1 MYRVQ
6 DVEILFFIKKRYY
19 LFSSSETLKI
29 YLYGG
34 NIMFSTPLISAD
46 NTWALMAITCG
57 WAAFSIY
64 AEQTWAWAS
73 KISGAIVAL
82 LGALILT
89 NLGIIPANCVFFDDI
104 VWGFVVPM
112 AIPLLLMSCDI
123 RKIGKEAG
131 KLLII
136 FLIGAVGTAV
146 GAVLGFK
153 LLGNYVENL
162 AGVAAMMT
170 GSYIGGTV
178 NFAAMSAAFEVPAE
192 SSSAAVVADNL
203 LMTLYFF
210 VLIAI
215 PSIKFFRNKF
225 THPHMDEVEARGV
238 DETAK
243 TQAAAFWGKKPISL
257 SDIAVNFAISV
268 IIVWVSTEIAAVI
281 AAAFPTNEGRGIV
294 NDMIGGLF
302 GNKYLILTTISMIVA
317 TVFAKPLEKV
327 GGSQEIGTYLIYLFF
342 FVIGAPASII
352 AIVKNAPL
360 LLLFCAIM
368 VVINMLFCFVF
379 GKLLKFDLEDC
390 ILASNANIGGPT
402 TAVAMAISKGWIK
415 LVGPIM
421 LVGTL
426 GYVIGTYF
434 GTFIGNFLGA

>member
-1 MYRVQ
+1 
-6 DVEILFFIKKRYY
+6 
-19 LFSSSETLKI
+19 
-29 YLYGG
+29 
-34 NIMFSTPLISAD
+34 MFSTPLISPD

-73 KISGAIVAL
+73 KMSGAIVAL

-89 NLGIIPANCVFFDDI
+89 NVGIIPTNCVFFDDI
-104 VWGFVVPM
+104 VWGYVVPM
-112 AIPLLLMSCDI
+112 AIPLLLLSCDI

-131 KLLII
+131 KILII
-136 FLIGAVGTAV
+136 FLIGAVGTAL
-146 GAVLGFK
+146 GAVLGYN
-153 LLGNYVENL
+153 LLAGKVDNL

-178 NFAAMSAAFEVPAE
+178 NFAAMSAAFEVPGEA
-192 SSSAAVVADNL
+192 SSAAVVADNL

-215 PSIKFFRNKF
+215 PSIKFFRSKF
-225 THPHMDEVEARGV
+225 THPHLDEVEAKGV
-238 DETAK
+238 SEEAK

-257 SDIAVNFAISV
+257 CDIAINFAISV
-268 IIVWVSTEIAAVI
+268 IVVWVSTEIAAVI

-294 NDMIGGLF
+294 NDLIGGLF
-302 GNKYLILTTISMIVA
+302 GNKYLILTTISMIIA
-317 TVFAKPLEKV
+317 TAFSKPLEKL

-342 FVIGAPASII
+342 FVIGAPASIK
-352 AIVKNAPL
+352 AIFLNAPL
-360 LLLFCAIM
+360 LLVFCAIM
-368 VVINMLFCFVF
+368 VIVNMLFCFVF
-379 GKLLKFDLEDC
+379 GKLFKFDLEDC
-390 ILASNANIGGPT
+390 ILASNACIGGPT
-402 TAVAMAISKGWIK
+402 TAAAMAISKGWIK

>member
-1 MYRVQ
+1 M
-6 DVEILFFIKKRYY
+6 
-19 LFSSSETLKI
+19 
-29 YLYGG
+29 
-34 NIMFSTPLISAD
+34 STSLISPD

-104 VWGFVVPM
+104 VWGYVVPM
-112 AIPLLLMSCDI
+112 AIPLLLLSCDI
-123 RKIGKEAG
+123 RKIGRDAG
-131 KLLII
+131 RILII
-136 FLIGAVGTAV
+136 FLIGAVGTSI
-146 GAVLGFK
+146 GALLGFK
-153 LLGNYVENL
+153 LLGGVVDNL

-178 NFAAMSAAFEVPAE
+178 NFAAMASAFEVPGE
-192 SSSAAVVADNL
+192 TTSAAVVADNL

-210 VLIAI
+210 VLIMI
-215 PSIKFFRNKF
+215 PTLKFFRTKF
-225 THPHMDEVEARGV
+225 SHPHLDEVETKGV
-238 DETAK
+238 DESAK

-257 SDIAVNFAISV
+257 CDIGVNLAISV
-268 IIVWVSTEIAAVI
+268 IIVWVSTEIAGLI
-281 AAAFPTNEGRGIV
+281 SAALPSGV
-294 NDMIGGLF
+294 NVAQDLIGGLF
-302 GNKYLILTTISMIVA
+302 GNKYLVLTTITMIVA
-317 TVFAKPLEKV
+317 TVFAKPLEGL
-327 GGSQEIGTYLIYLFF
+327 GGSQELGTYLIYLFF
-342 FVIGAPASII
+342 FVIGAPASIK
-352 AIVKNAPL
+352 AIFLNAPL
-360 LLLFCAIM
+360 LLVFCAIM
-368 VVINMLFCFVF
+368 VVVNMLFCFVF
-379 GKLLKFDLEDC
+379 GKILKFNLEDC
-390 ILASNANIGGPT
+390 ILASNACIGGPT

-426 GYVIGTYF
+426 GYVLGTYF

>member
-1 MYRVQ
+1 
-6 DVEILFFIKKRYY
+6 
-19 LFSSSETLKI
+19 
-29 YLYGG
+29 
-34 NIMFSTPLISAD
+34 MFSTPLISPD

-73 KISGAIVAL
+73 KMSGAIVAL

-89 NLGIIPANCVFFDDI
+89 NVGIIPTNCVFFDDI
-104 VWGFVVPM
+104 VWGYVVPM
-112 AIPLLLMSCDI
+112 AIPLLLLSCDI
-123 RKIGKEAG
+123 RKIGREAG
-131 KLLII
+131 KILVV
-136 FLIGAVGTAV
+136 FFFGAIGTTL

-153 LLGNYVENL
+153 LLGNHVEGL

-178 NFAAMSAAFEVPAE
+178 NFAAMAGAFNVPGEV
-192 SSSAAVVADNL
+192 SSPAVVADNL

-225 THPHMDEVEARGV
+225 THPHIDEVDARGV
-238 DETAK
+238 DEAAK

-257 SDIAVNFAISV
+257 CDIAINFAISV
-268 IIVWVSTEIAAVI
+268 IVVWVSTEIAALI
-281 AAAFPTNEGRGIV
+281 SSAFPTNQGNIV
-294 NDMIGGLF
+294 NDIIGGLF
-302 GNKYLILTTISMIVA
+302 GNKYLILTTISMIIA
-317 TVFAKPLEKV
+317 TAFAKPLEKL

-342 FVIGAPASII
+342 FVIGAPASIK
-352 AIVKNAPL
+352 AIFLNAPL
-360 LLLFCAIM
+360 MLVFCAIM
-368 VVINMLFCFVF
+368 VIVNMLFCFVF
-379 GKLLKFDLEDC
+379 GKIFKFDLEDC
-390 ILASNANIGGPT
+390 ILASNACIGGPT
-402 TAVAMAISKGWIK
+402 TAAAMAISKGWIK

>member
-1 MYRVQ
+1 
-6 DVEILFFIKKRYY
+6 
-19 LFSSSETLKI
+19 
-29 YLYGG
+29 
-34 NIMFSTPLISAD
+34 MFSTPLISPD

-73 KISGAIVAL
+73 KMSGAIVAL

-89 NLGIIPANCVFFDDI
+89 NVGIIPTNCVFFDDI

-112 AIPLLLMSCDI
+112 AIPLLLLSCDI
-123 RKIGKEAG
+123 RKIGREAG
-131 KLLII
+131 KILVV
-136 FLIGAVGTAV
+136 FLFGAIGTSL
-146 GAVLGFK
+146 GAVLGYN
-153 LLGNYVENL
+153 LLAGKVDNL

-178 NFAAMSAAFEVPAE
+178 NFAAMAGAFEVPGEA
-192 SSSAAVVADNL
+192 SSAAVVADNL

-215 PSIKFFRNKF
+215 PSIKFFRSKF
-225 THPHMDEVEARGV
+225 THPHLDEVEAKGIS
-238 DETAK
+238 EEAK

-257 SDIAVNFAISV
+257 CDIAINLAISV
-268 IIVWVSTEIAAVI
+268 IVVWVSTEIAAVI
-281 AAAFPTNEGRGIV
+281 SAAFPTNEGRGVV
-294 NDMIGGLF
+294 NDLIGGLF
-302 GNKYLILTTISMIVA
+302 GNKYLILTTISMIIA
-317 TVFAKPLEKV
+317 TAFSKPLEKL

-342 FVIGAPASII
+342 FVIGAPASIK
-352 AIVKNAPL
+352 AIFLNAPL

-368 VVINMLFCFVF
+368 VIVNMLFCFIF
-379 GKLLKFDLEDC
+379 GKIFKFDLEDC
-390 ILASNANIGGPT
+390 ILASNACIGGPT
-402 TAVAMAISKGWIK
+402 TAAAMAISKGWIK

-426 GYVIGTYF
+426 GYVLGTYF

>member
-1 MYRVQ
+1 
-6 DVEILFFIKKRYY
+6 
-19 LFSSSETLKI
+19 
-29 YLYGG
+29 
-34 NIMFSTPLISAD
+34 MFSTPLISAD

-136 FLIGAVGTAV
+136 FLIGAIGTAV

-257 SDIAVNFAISV
+257 SDIAINFAISV

-390 ILASNANIGGPT
+390 ILASNACIGGPT

>member
-1 MYRVQ
+1 
-6 DVEILFFIKKRYY
+6 
-19 LFSSSETLKI
+19 
-29 YLYGG
+29 
-34 NIMFSTPLISAD
+34 MFSTPLISPD

-73 KISGAIVAL
+73 KMSGAIVAL

-89 NLGIIPANCVFFDDI
+89 NVGIIPTNCVFFDDI

-112 AIPLLLMSCDI
+112 AIPLLLLSCDI
-123 RKIGKEAG
+123 RKIGREAG
-131 KLLII
+131 KILVV
-136 FLIGAVGTAV
+136 FLFGAVGTTV
-146 GAVLGFK
+146 GAILGFK
-153 LLGNYVENL
+153 LLGNHVDNL

-178 NFAAMSAAFEVPAE
+178 NFAAMSAAFEVPGEA
-192 SSSAAVVADNL
+192 SSAAVVADNL

-215 PSIKFFRNKF
+215 PSIKFFRSKF
-225 THPHMDEVEARGV
+225 THPHLDEVEAKGIS
-238 DETAK
+238 EEAK

-257 SDIAVNFAISV
+257 CDIAINLAISV
-268 IIVWVSTEIAAVI
+268 IVVWVSTEIAAVI
-281 AAAFPTNEGRGIV
+281 SAAFPTNEGRGVV
-294 NDMIGGLF
+294 NDLIGGLF
-302 GNKYLILTTISMIVA
+302 GNKYLILTTISMIIA
-317 TVFAKPLEKV
+317 TAFSKPLEKL

-342 FVIGAPASII
+342 FVIGAPASIK
-352 AIVKNAPL
+352 AIFLNAPL
-360 LLLFCAIM
+360 LLVFCAIM
-368 VVINMLFCFVF
+368 VIVNMLFCFIF
-379 GKLLKFDLEDC
+379 GKIFKFDLEDC
-390 ILASNANIGGPT
+390 ILASNACIGGPT
-402 TAVAMAISKGWIK
+402 TAAAMAISKGWIK

>member
-1 MYRVQ
+1 
-6 DVEILFFIKKRYY
+6 
-19 LFSSSETLKI
+19 
-29 YLYGG
+29 
-34 NIMFSTPLISAD
+34 MFSTPLISAD

-64 AEQTWAWAS
+64 AEQTWTWAS
-73 KISGAIVAL
+73 KMSGAIVAL

-89 NLGIIPANCVFFDDI
+89 NVGIIPTNCVFFDDI
-104 VWGFVVPM
+104 VWGYVVPM
-112 AIPLLLMSCDI
+112 AIPLLLLSCDI
-123 RKIGKEAG
+123 RKIGREAG
-131 KLLII
+131 KILVV
-136 FLIGAVGTAV
+136 FFFGAIGTTL

-153 LLGNYVENL
+153 LLGNHVEGL

-178 NFAAMSAAFEVPAE
+178 NFAAMAGAFNVPGEV
-192 SSSAAVVADNL
+192 SSPAVVADNL

-225 THPHMDEVEARGV
+225 THPHIDEVDARGV
-238 DETAK
+238 DEAAK

-257 SDIAVNFAISV
+257 CDIATNFAISV
-268 IIVWVSTEIAAVI
+268 IVVWVSTEIAALI
-281 AAAFPTNEGRGIV
+281 SSAFPTNQGNIV
-294 NDMIGGLF
+294 NDIIGGLF
-302 GNKYLILTTISMIVA
+302 GNKYLILTTISMIIA
-317 TVFAKPLEKV
+317 TAFAKPLEKL

-342 FVIGAPASII
+342 FVIGAPASIK
-352 AIVKNAPL
+352 AIFLNAPL
-360 LLLFCAIM
+360 MLVFCAIM
-368 VVINMLFCFVF
+368 VIVNMLFCFVF
-379 GKLLKFDLEDC
+379 GKIFKFDLEDC
-390 ILASNANIGGPT
+390 ILASNACIGGPT
-402 TAVAMAISKGWIK
+402 TAAAMAISKGWIK
-415 LVGPIM
+415 LVAPIM